1 MTDVEFNKL
10 LSEPDKLAGGYLF
23 FGEEDFMKS
32 RYADRFQQAV
42 AGDDA
47 LSIMAFD
54 GNELTPSD
62 LAEALGSVSMF
73 GGRRFV
79 RVDHAPA
86 GKWKKK
92 TKKDKDDEKDEDDDG
107 SDGLLD
113 DYVGIFASVAGDPD
127 VAYCITVDFGAA
139 DFGDVAKNKP
149 TALYKKLT
157 EHLTPVYFGAKGGA
171 QLRKWI
177 ERHFLA
183 EGLAADYTAAQTLM
197 SISGQDMFTLTGE
210 CAKLVA
216 YAKAKGESTV
226 TSDMVR
232 LVASPTLVEEAFE
245 LSNAIISGD
254 KKKALHALY
263 GAKMRREEPIMIM
276 GLVSKTI
283 ADMLAASIYAS
294 SGLTVAE
301 VAKKLKIHE
310 YKATLY
316 LRAAGNDPSATEAAL
331 RRCLE
336 ADRQLKSTMHD
347 FTPIERLICSN

>member
-1 MTDVEFNKL
+1 MTDSEFNKL
-10 LSEPDKLAGGYLF
+10 LSTPEKLSGGYLF

-42 AGDDA
+42 VGDDA
-47 LSIMAFD
+47 LSSISIE
-54 GNELTPSD
+54 GPELTPSM

-92 TKKDKDDEKDEDDDG
+92 TKKDKDGDKDAEDDDG

-113 DYVGIFASVAGDPD
+113 EYVEIFASAAGDAD
-127 VAYCITVDFGAA
+127 VAYCITVDSGAA

-149 TALYKKLT
+149 SALYKRLT

-183 EGLAADYTAAQTLM
+183 AGLSADYNAAET
-197 SISGQDMFTLTGE
+197 
-210 CAKLVA
+210 
-216 YAKAKGESTV
+216 
-226 TSDMVR
+226 

-263 GAKMRREEPIMIM
+263 GAKMRREEPIMVM

-283 ADMLAASIYAS
+283 ADMLAASIYAA
-294 SGLTVAE
+294 SGLSVAE

-316 LRAAGNDPSATEAAL
+316 LRAAGTDPSVTEAAL

-347 FTPIERLICSN
+347 FTPIERLICSDTR

>member
-1 MTDVEFNKL
+1 MEFNKL
-10 LSEPDKLAGGYLF
+10 LSTPEKLSGGYLF

-32 RYADRFQQAV
+32 RYADRLQEAV
-42 AGDDA
+42 AGGDA
-47 LSIMAFD
+47 LSAIAIEGM
-54 GNELTPSD
+54 ELTAPALS
-62 LAEALGSVSMF
+62 EALGSVSMF

-86 GKWKKK
+86 GTWKKK
-92 TKKDKDDEKDEDDDG
+92 TKKAADGETDGEDDG

-113 DYVGIFASVAGDPD
+113 DYLAIFESVAGDPD
-127 VAYCITVDFGAA
+127 VVYCLTVDSGAA

-183 EGLAADYTAAQTLM
+183 AGLNADYDAAETLI
-197 SISGQDMFTLTGE
+197 SISGQDMFTLKGE
-210 CAKLVA
+210 CEKLVA
-216 YAKAKGESTV
+216 YAKAKGAPSV

-232 LVASPTLVEEAFE
+232 NVASPTLVEEAFE
-245 LSNAIISGD
+245 LSNAIINGD

-263 GAKMRREEPIMIM
+263 GAKMRREEPIMVM

-283 ADMLAASIYAS
+283 ADMLAASVYAS
-294 SGLTVAE
+294 AGLSVGE

-310 YKATLY
+310 YRATLY
-316 LRAAGNDPSATEAAL
+316 LRSVGSDPSATEAAL

-347 FTPIERLICSN
+347 FTPIERMICASTQ

>member
-1 MTDVEFNKL
+1 MTDSEFNKL
-10 LSEPDKLAGGYLF
+10 LSTPEKLSGGYLF

-32 RYADRFQQAV
+32 RYADRFAAAV
-42 AGDDA
+42 VGDDA
-47 LSIMAFD
+47 FSAISID
-54 GNELTPSD
+54 GNELTPGE
-62 LAEALGSVSMF
+62 LEQAILSVSMF

-92 TKKDKDDEKDEDDDG
+92 TKKDDDAGADEG
-107 SDGLLD
+107 DGLLD
-113 DYVGIFASVAGDPD
+113 EYLAIFAAAADDPD
-127 VAYCITVDFGAA
+127 VAYCITVDDGAA

-149 TALYKKLT
+149 SALYKKLT

-183 EGLAADYTAAQTLM
+183 AGLSCEYGAAETLM

-210 CAKLVA
+210 CEKLVA
-216 YAKAKGESTV
+216 YAKAKGEGSV
-226 TSDMVR
+226 TSDMVKN
-232 LVASPTLVEEAFE
+232 VASPTLVEEAFE
-245 LSNAIISGD
+245 LSNAIINGD
-254 KKKALHALY
+254 KAKALHALY
-263 GAKMRREEPIMIM
+263 GAKMRREEPIMVM
-276 GLVSKTI
+276 GLVAKTI
-283 ADMLAASIYAS
+283 ADMYAASVYAAA
-294 SGLTVAE
+294 GLTAAE
-301 VAKKLKIHE
+301 IGKRLKIHE
-310 YKATLY
+310 YRATLY
-316 LRAAGNDPSATEAAL
+316 LRAAGSDPSRTEAAL